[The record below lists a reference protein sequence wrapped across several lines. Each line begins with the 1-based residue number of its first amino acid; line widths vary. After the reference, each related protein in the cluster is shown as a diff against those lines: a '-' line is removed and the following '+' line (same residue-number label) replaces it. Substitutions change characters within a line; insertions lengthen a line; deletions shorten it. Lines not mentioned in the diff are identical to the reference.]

1 MPNRVLVVGFRVV
14 IMHGGFT
21 GGSNRDLRGV
31 RITSTSEFGP
41 HWQGVYIVI
50 ARQHSKPM

>member
-31 RITSTSEFGP
+31 RITSASEFGP